1 MAEPPPP
8 TPGYVATA
16 KDALAVLREALLVLG
31 FLMLLFLPERF
42 NGLLD
47 RAGFTKGS
55 LLGFE
60 WQKVIKESTD
70 QAKGAG
76 DAISQGRLKEFDDR
90 LQALAGQSTDA
101 RVKTEIAALSKDVQ
115 ASLQETARA
124 DRAAKSSVLTQQ
136 QLIAQVAPAALDA
149 TGWMYLGRASGPRG
163 PWLAGSP
170 ETIEAVP
177 PRRAEARCAAAGAR
191 RRLSARGGWSRPAA
205 RGRPRALGGAARPRG
220 RSRRGRLSHASVGRG
235 GVGEGQPLALRVR
248 CTRSSPWCRTR
259 RRSAP
264 ARAGRRTT
272 PSGRRRARGSP
283 RPPSAG

>member
-76 DAISQGRLKEFDDR
+76 DAISQVEGRLKEFDDR

-177 PRRAEARCAAAGAR
+177 PDALKPGARLRARDDVYLRAEAGPGQQHADGRV
-191 RRLSARGGWSRPAA
+191 LSVV
-205 RGRPRALGGAARPRG
+205 PRG
-220 RSRRGRLSHASVGRG
+220 REVEVVAVDYPTRPW
-235 GVGEGQPLALRVR
+235 GVAVWAKVNR
-248 CTRSSPWCRTR
+248 
-259 RRSAP
+259 
-264 ARAGRRTT
+264 
-272 PSGRRRARGSP
+272 
-283 RPPSAG
+283 